1 MIHYLPNN
9 AETAK
14 LLQAAL
20 RILRDPENWCK
31 GNMKQGNAYCIN
43 GALYAAG
50 MPNNSIPEEQFSE
63 DPRYTRDDIK
73 RGDLQESFWFLR
85 QALKLCSDHRSIGKF
100 NDDPATEHHQV
111 IALILLALRMVQY
124 ESEGITYTIQ
134 DAA

>member
-31 GNMKQGNAYCIN
+31 GDMKQGNAYCIN

-50 MPNNSIPEEQFSE
+50 MPNNPIPEEQFSE

-85 QALKLCSDHRSIGKF
+85 QALNCVLIIGILGGLMMILPRSI
-100 NDDPATEHHQV
+100 
-111 IALILLALRMVQY
+111 IRLLP
-124 ESEGITYTIQ
+124 
-134 DAA
+134 

>member
-20 RILRDPENWCK
+20 RILRDPESWCK
-31 GNMKQGNAYCIN
+31 GDMKQGDAYYIN

-50 MPNNSIPEEQFSE
+50 MPNNPIPEEQFSE
-63 DPRYTRDDIK
+63 DPRYTRHDIK

-85 QALKLCSDHRSIGKF
+85 QALKLCSDHRSVGRF

-111 IALILLALRMVQY
+111 IALIHLAFRLVQD
-124 ESEGITYTIQ
+124 EEITYTSQ